1 MAEMRPLAP
10 LARRWDERA
19 RAPLETELRVYWGL
33 GPKPFP
39 E

>member
-1 MAEMRPLAP
+1 MGP
-10 LARRWDERA
+10 LARSTSLA
-19 RAPLETELRVYWGL
+19 GHVETELRVYWGL